1 MHTFAYYLRKIKTS
15 IGLIAFTFTP
25 RVRALFTYIPSPQN
39 WYFFT
44 PWKNEN
50 EKSLLDTPI
59 MAFSEKPAH
68 PWGDGRGRK
77 TDNWF
82 PYGFGY

>member
-1 MHTFAYYLRKIKTS
+1 
-15 IGLIAFTFTP
+15 
-25 RVRALFTYIPSPQN
+25 
-39 WYFFT
+39 
-44 PWKNEN
+44 
-50 EKSLLDTPI
+50 